1 MIYYDIKPT
10 GETAMARPGIT
21 REQVF
26 EAAEALLL
34 EGQAPTVVG
43 VRTRLGGGSPNTVA
57 PWLAEWKAQS
67 ETKKVDALPPLPEP
81 VESAMRQVWGAAWK
95 GAQVQL
101 EAEREALGNVRKD
114 IERERAEMLAE
125 IQRLD
130 SALDEAQ
137 GETRQTAET
146 LEGERRAH
154 EQTRGQVRE
163 AATLADERQRRIQEQ
178 GQEVQEARRQVADL
192 AAKVARLEADL
203 GHAREGLAAAA
214 ADAKRE
220 GEARAGLARELDQA
234 RRETDGLKRD
244 LADGAAALQKLVAEA
259 AALREAQATL
269 TKERDRAQADNERLS
284 REVEGSRETARQAKA
299 GLDAGAKKIAKLE
312 ESLEQERQA
321 RTEAEKALAD
331 ARVELATLAA
341 QATQGQELKELLQE
355 LRGQGEAKPAR
366 RKSAKGEPDSNGGEG

>member
-1 MIYYDIKPT
+1 
-10 GETAMARPGIT
+10 MARPGIT

-57 PWLAEWKAQS
+57 PLLSEWKAQS
-67 ETKKVDALPPLPEP
+67 ESKKVDVLPALPEP

-130 SALDEAQ
+130 SALDDAQ
-137 GETRQTAET
+137 GETRQTVEA
-146 LEGERRAH
+146 LEVERRAH

-163 AATLADERQRRIQEQ
+163 AAALADERQRRIQEQ
-178 GQEVQEARRQVADL
+178 GQEVQEARRQAAEA

-214 ADAKRE
+214 ADAKRD
-220 GEARAGLARELDQA
+220 GEARAGLTRELDQG
-234 RRETDGLKRD
+234 RREADGLKRD
-244 LADGAAALQKLVAEA
+244 LAEGATALQKLVAEA
-259 AALREAQATL
+259 AALREAQAKL
-269 TKERDRAQADNERLS
+269 TKERDQVQAENERLS
-284 REVEGSRETARQAKA
+284 RQVEASHETARQAKA
-299 GLDAGAKKIAKLE
+299 GLDAGAAKIHKLE
-312 ESLEQERQA
+312 DALEQERQA
-321 RTEAEKALAD
+321 RAEAERAAGDL
-331 ARVELATLAA
+331 RIEVATLTERAA
-341 QATQGQELKELLQE
+341 VVGELRELLRQE
-355 LRGQGEAKPAR
+355 PAKKKASKPGAAGLEGEQT
-366 RKSAKGEPDSNGGEG
+366 